1 MNPIRP
7 LVLRALRALR
17 AHCAPFA
24 LLALGLALW
33 IMAPP
38 RPAAAQEAAADAD
51 TGPTI
56 VHLLDYVAVDY
67 PPTVKDGQVVDEAEY
82 QEQVE
87 FVGQVAQLLQR
98 MPAVPERERLVQQT
112 AQLKARID
120 AKAPAEEVSRAADA
134 LRWDVVKVYRL
145 AVAPKRAPDL
155 RVAAGIYEA
164 QCAACHGAQ
173 GRGDGPAATP
183 AMDPAPANFHDAER
197 MRSRS
202 VYGLYNTITLGVA
215 DTAMPGF
222 KQISDEDRWALAFF
236 VAAMRHDPAAL
247 AAGQAAWRDGQGRQT
262 LRSLQALVTMTPGEV
277 AAAEGEPAAAAQA
290 WLTANPGALDEGK
303 PAPLAFARA
312 QIERSLE
319 RYRAGDQEGARQ
331 LAISAYLE
339 GFELVESSL
348 DNLDGALRAQV
359 EREMMALRQAIGQGQ
374 SPEAVATQ
382 VAKVEA
388 LIDRAEQML
397 SAGSLS
403 PTTAF
408 VSSLLILLREG
419 LEAIV
424 VLAAIVAF
432 VRKTGRRD
440 AIAYVHVGWVGA
452 VALGLATWAVASYV
466 VDISGASRE
475 LTEGVTAL
483 LAAAMLLYVGYW
495 LHSKSHAQA
504 WQRFIRDQVTGALQ
518 KRTLW
523 AMAAVSF
530 LAVYRELFEII
541 LFYQSLWSQAR
552 PQAHQAVLA
561 GIAVAA
567 VLLTVLAWAILKY
580 SVRLPIGPFFAATSW
595 LLALLAVVF
604 AGNGVAALQEAGVIE
619 ATAIPFVTVPLLGI
633 YPTLEGVLAQA
644 AVIVLVLAGI
654 WIGNA
659 KARREALAP
668 GV

>member
-1 MNPIRP
+1 MN
-7 LVLRALRALR
+7 LARAVEALQR
-17 AHCAPFA
+17 FALAGVAALLLCAPA
-24 LLALGLALW
+24 GASGSGPLAS
-33 IMAPP
+33 
-38 RPAAAQEAAADAD
+38 AAQAES
-51 TGPTI
+51 GPTI

-67 PPTVKDGQVVDEAEY
+67 PATVREGRVVDEAEY
-82 QEQVE
+82 REQLE
-87 FVGQVAQLLQR
+87 FVGQVAQLLR
-98 MPAVPERERLVQQT
+98 AMPAVAERERLLQQA
-112 AQLKARID
+112 AQLGRRIEG
-120 AKAPAEEVSRAADA
+120 KAPAEEVSRAADA
-134 LRWDVVKVYRL
+134 LRWDVVKVYGL
-145 AVAPKRAPDL
+145 TVAPKRAPNVQA
-155 RVAAGIYEA
+155 VAALYQA

-173 GRGDGPAATP
+173 GRGDGPAA
-183 AMDPAPANFHDAER
+183 AGMEPAPANFHDPER

-215 DTAMPGF
+215 GTPMPGF
-222 KQISDEDRWALAFF
+222 KQLTEDDRWALAFL
-236 VAAMRHDPAAL
+236 VASMRHEAAVL
-247 AAGQAAWRDGQGRQT
+247 AAGEQAWREGEGRDT
-262 LRSLQALVTMTPGEV
+262 IGSLHGLVTLSPAEV
-277 AAAEGEPAAAAQA
+277 AAQAGDRAAAAQA
-290 WLTANPGALDEGK
+290 WLVAHPQALDEGR
-303 PAPLAFARA
+303 PSPLAFARA

-374 SPEAVATQ
+374 SPQAVAAQ
-382 VAKVEA
+382 AAQVEA

-419 LEAIV
+419 LEAIL

-504 WQRFIRDQVTGALQ
+504 WQRFIRDQVSGALQ

-530 LAVYRELFEII
+530 LAVYRELFEIV
-541 LFYQSLWSQAR
+541 LFYQSLWSQAG
-552 PQAHQAVLA
+552 PQAHPAVLA

-604 AGNGVAALQEAGVIE
+604 AGNGVAALQEAGAVE
-619 ATAIPFVTVPLLGI
+619 ATAIAFVTVPLLGV

-644 AVIVLVLAGI
+644 VVMVLVLTGI